1 MPIIGFGFNKV
12 IGEKNS
18 PFTKQ
23 DKIQTNVNIVSIK
36 SENLKMGKEERPA
49 LKVNFEFKT
58 EYGKAGRVQFNGFM
72 LYMDSPERIKELS
85 DMWSKEQKLPP
96 QFGELVYN
104 FALAKSN
111 IKALTLEQDL
121 GLPYHLSLPRVKVKK
136 KK

>member
-1 MPIIGFGFNKV
+1 
-12 IGEKNS
+12 
-18 PFTKQ
+18 
-23 DKIQTNVNIVSIK
+23 
-36 SENLKMGKEERPA
+36 
-49 LKVNFEFKT
+49 
-58 EYGKAGRVQFNGFM
+58 
-72 LYMDSPERIKELS
+72 
-85 DMWSKEQKLPP
+85 MWSKEQKLPP